1 MLKNIKIKKLGK
13 KGFSFFY
20 LLFVFIILVAFLN
33 YNFFINYN
41 ESIPK
46 DYKVSETLNKIIFLK
61 EKKNIYDN
69 FYDNFFNIMLS
80 DIERN
85 FILNYFKENIKKS
98 SLNSYCLYKKTE
110 IIYFNENRMTNCLL
124 DDNLEIEKDFKDYL
138 NYNLNNNLPQGFTY
152 NLNDLKNN
160 KIVFKKEEKE
170 KIQGDKISVN
180 ANLFYEYSYNLNLKK
195 EIFILKEFKNL
206 FENKTKLDELKT
218 KISQN
223 YVKCVNNKTNMKEKC
238 YEMIIL
244 EYLKTKGI
252 NLENMDLQLN
262 VEEYQYYED
271 VDSYALKFNFKSLSN
286 DYFFIDFLIIL
297 KKFENPIIEF
307 NLYDGNLNIQENNI
321 KVEIIKGISD
331 PIYENLYVFYSYD
344 NLENKEINLN
354 NLNELDSDLNAGY
367 YKKNPKISYFKIK
380 DPKYELDILDNNK
393 KNITYIYQIFNPTSN
408 KFNLLED
415 NKEIYVSVIGIKKN
429 SELNN
434 IKLNNIKK
442 ITIKRNLLKEKPL
455 PYVPGL
461 NSRFIKSF
469 GDSFGYRIDLKK
481 YENNYLDH
489 FDIYL
494 LEENKGYELKDC
506 LSNPNICYIY
516 EGKNNLIK
524 TPSKIKIL
532 NSDLED
538 LNTNFYDLYI
548 KKNDFNP
555 PLEFTKN
562 YKFYIIPKNKNEEG
576 IFEDIKKPF
585 DLEFDGNN
593 KIYKIKNDVDETIRI
608 SYGRLVYN

>member
-1 MLKNIKIKKLGK
+1 
-13 KGFSFFY
+13 
-20 LLFVFIILVAFLN
+20 
-33 YNFFINYN
+33 
-41 ESIPK
+41 
-46 DYKVSETLNKIIFLK
+46 
-61 EKKNIYDN
+61 
-69 FYDNFFNIMLS
+69 
-80 DIERN
+80 
-85 FILNYFKENIKKS
+85 
-98 SLNSYCLYKKTE
+98 
-110 IIYFNENRMTNCLL
+110 
-124 DDNLEIEKDFKDYL
+124 
-138 NYNLNNNLPQGFTY
+138 
-152 NLNDLKNN
+152 
-160 KIVFKKEEKE
+160 
-170 KIQGDKISVN
+170 
-180 ANLFYEYSYNLNLKK
+180 
-195 EIFILKEFKNL
+195 
-206 FENKTKLDELKT
+206 
-218 KISQN
+218 
-223 YVKCVNNKTNMKEKC
+223 
-238 YEMIIL
+238 
-244 EYLKTKGI
+244 
-252 NLENMDLQLN
+252 
-262 VEEYQYYED
+262 
-271 VDSYALKFNFKSLSN
+271 
-286 DYFFIDFLIIL
+286 LIIL